1 MQRKARIQKIIP
13 QIGYFFPFTPY
24 FLLFAVGST
33 LGYIWLRNAQ
43 LIPDTPFFEIFS
55 LLIQITIIFGM
66 FILAFALLSVLL
78 AWIYLLYQLKTNK
91 LFFKISSSVKY
102 DNSLNIEVHPIARPL
117 FGFIKFRLRYNNYE
131 YSPKFQL
138 TEQEK
143 NATVFNTR
151 LNGYYKWDLPEIKEY
166 TIDQAIIFL
175 EDIFQFFS
183 LAVKVYTHERFHSVP
198 PKKEVEVEVIHP
210 KKTENIISRIDYIKK
225 VEGDHLNYKAFEN
238 DDIRRIVWKIY
249 AKNRELVVRT
259 PESLD
264 PYSSHIYLFASFF
277 AGFDIEANETVHIAF
292 LNYYKTMV
300 WNIYEEL
307 KKQNSN
313 IRFISDQSDKYI
325 LSSEEDSDAKLKHLI
340 SVSSWQQ
347 HTNLKSYLEGQ
358 HPSIIIVSSL
368 NNAEVVEQ
376 LIKNAEDDT
385 TFLFIP
391 LTESLNRKKVTD
403 IVEFI
408 FIKKDSN
415 NLARYKTQWLI
426 SPLRTKINEN
436 EKRIKKIIHENSNS

>member
-1 MQRKARIQKIIP
+1 MQKRARFQKLIP

-24 FLLFAVGST
+24 FLLFLIGTT
-33 LGYIWLRNAQ
+33 LAYIWLSKRP
-43 LIPDTPFFEIFS
+43 LIPDTPFYEIFS
-55 LLIQITIIFGM
+55 LLIQITLIFG
-66 FILAFALLSVLL
+66 FFLLAFSFLSVLI
-78 AWIYLLYQLKTNK
+78 AWIFLFYQLKTKK
-91 LFFKISSSVKY
+91 LFFKITSSVKY
-102 DNSLNIEVHPIARPL
+102 DNSIHIEVHPILKPL
-117 FGFIKFRLRYNNYE
+117 FGFIKFRLRYNNDE

-138 TEQEK
+138 TEAEL
-143 NATVFNTR
+143 NDSFFNTK

-166 TIDQAIIFL
+166 TIDQSIVFL

-183 LAVKVYTHERFHSVP
+183 FAIKIYTHERFHSVP
-198 PKKEVEVEVIHP
+198 PQKELEVDTIHP
-210 KKTENIISRIDYIKK
+210 KTTENIISRIDYIKK
-225 VEGDHLNYKAFEN
+225 VEGDHLNYKSFEN

-277 AGFDIEANETVHIAF
+277 AGFDIEGNETVHIPF

-307 KKQNSN
+307 KKQNPN

-325 LSSEEDSDAKLKHLI
+325 LSSEEDSDSKLKHLI

-347 HTNLKSYLEGQ
+347 HTNLKSYLEGH
-358 HPSIIIVSSL
+358 HPSVIIVSSL

-376 LIKNAEDDT
+376 LLRDAEDDT

-391 LTESLNRKKVTD
+391 LTASLQKQRVTD
-403 IVEFI
+403 IVEI
-408 FIKKDSN
+408 LFIKKDSD
-415 NLARYKTQWLI
+415 NLSKYKPQWVL

-436 EKRIKKIIHENSNS
+436 EKKIKKLLNIED